1 MIKKKI
7 YILSADDFI
16 LYQPTILNLYD
27 FFSDEYDVTIVTFEP
42 AYLGKAK
49 DTTRK
54 IIYIDPKKNK
64 LKFLKV
70 TDLLCN
76 AVLKRIN
83 KLFSFC
89 RFRVRLQR
97 SYKASLLHN
106 LIRSFSN
113 DILIAV
119 DPMPLCV
126 AQKVKE
132 KVCFLSLEIVE
143 NDPYIKKMDAAKI
156 SCVIIQNTERYNYL
170 FPTAKPQVFY
180 IQNAPML
187 KNCSVYS
194 GERKDLLWAGTITTD
209 FAVLD
214 CVEFINKN
222 QEYKLVLKGA
232 SAKGT
237 KELIE
242 SKYAG
247 LVASGNIDINT
258 TYFTPPEFTA
268 FISKFKIGFC
278 FYNWD
283 LIQNN
288 FNYQTAPSGK
298 LFMYLAAG
306 VPVIAC
312 NIRGFAFINEYKAG
326 ILIDD
331 YSPEVILNA
340 VKIIESNYDYYSKN
354 AYNAFENTCFDTNAQ
369 QLKDFIQTL

>member
-1 MIKKKI
+1 MTRKKI

-16 LYQPTILNLYD
+16 IYQPTILNLYD
-27 FFSDEYDVTIVTFEP
+27 FFRDEYDVTIVTFEP
-42 AYLGKAK
+42 EYLGKAK

-54 IIYIDPKKNK
+54 VIYIYPQKSK
-64 LKFLKV
+64 LKILKL

-83 KLFSFC
+83 KLFSFAT
-89 RFRVRLQR
+89 FRVRLQR
-97 SYKASLLHN
+97 WYKASLLHN
-106 LIRSFSN
+106 LIRSFAN

-119 DPMPLCV
+119 DPMPLYI
-126 AQKVKE
+126 AQMVKD
-132 KVCFLSLEIVE
+132 KICFLSLEIVE
-143 NDPYIKKMDAAKI
+143 NDPYIKKMDATKI
-156 SCVIIQNTERYNYL
+156 SCVIIQNTDRYNYL
-170 FPTAKPQVFY
+170 FPTVRPPVFY

-187 KNCSVYS
+187 KNGSVYS

-214 CVEFINKN
+214 CIEFIDKN

-242 SKYAG
+242 SKYAS
-247 LVASGNIDINT
+247 LVAAGNIEINS
-258 TYFTPPEFTA
+258 TYFTPSEFTA

-278 FYNWD
+278 FYNWN

-312 NIRGFAFINEYKAG
+312 NIKGFAFINDYNAG

-331 YSPEVILNA
+331 YSPATILNA
-340 VKIIESNYDYYSKN
+340 VKMIESNYAYFSNN
-354 AYNAFENTCFDTNAQ
+354 AYAAFENTCFDKNAK
-369 QLKDFIQTL
+369 QLKNFIKTL